1 MVNGVVLDVDVLA
14 RTSLDTCCSCATLH
28 ADTVITGINDVVD
41 DKHVLAAGDVDSVTI
56 LCIPWAFYGDTIN
69 DHVLASGRDEV
80 ETGTVKQGNTLD
92 EYVLA
97 IGESD
102 HVVAYLLLCIDI
114 VYYIRCM
121 LQVERIPDV
130 TLFVQGSTHLLEAVP
145 FHVAHL
151 AALHRAPPFAIAVD
165 GTFARDR
172 DVLSLAGVDGSS
184 STVFLLTGFL
194 VYLDQVVLIF
204 RKYDDGVL
212 LQMKI
217 DVIFQGNQTGEIDAG
232 RNIEVT
238 AAHLVEFA
246 DSLAESLGVH
256 CLSVAIAAKVEN
268 AHLVIRNGWQSRL
281 RHGHRQILI
290 ILAVIVGKSR
300 SHGEECQ

>member
-1 MVNGVVLDVDVLA
+1 MSVVNGVVLDVDVLA
-14 RTSLDTCCSCATLH
+14 RASLDSCCSCTTLH

-41 DKHVLAAGDVDSVTI
+41 DKHVLAAGDVDSVAI
-56 LCIPWAFYGDTIN
+56 LCIPRTFHGDAVDDNI
-69 DHVLASGRDEV
+69 LASGRDEV
-80 ETGTVKQGNTLD
+80 ETRTVEQGNTLD

-151 AALHRAPPFAIAVD
+151 AALHRAPPFAITIN

-172 DVLSLAGVDGSS
+172 DVLSLAGIDGSS
-184 STVFLLTGFL
+184 SAVFLLTGFF
-194 VYLDQVVLIF
+194 VYLDKVVLIF
-204 RKYDDGVL
+204 REYDDGIL
-212 LQMKI
+212 LQVKV

-232 RNIEVT
+232 RNVEVAT
-238 AAHLVEFA
+238 PILL
-246 DSLAESLGVH
+246 SLL
-256 CLSVAIAAKVEN
+256 IALLNAKVF
-268 AHLVIRNGWQSRL
+268 
-281 RHGHRQILI
+281 
-290 ILAVIVGKSR
+290 IVCPSPLPPKSR
-300 SHGEECQ
+300 MLTWLLGMVGRVGCGIATGKF